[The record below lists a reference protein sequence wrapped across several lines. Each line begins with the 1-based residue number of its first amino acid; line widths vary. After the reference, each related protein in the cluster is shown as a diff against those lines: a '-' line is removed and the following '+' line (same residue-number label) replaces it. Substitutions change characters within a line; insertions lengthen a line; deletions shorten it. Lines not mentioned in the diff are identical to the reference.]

1 MISRVVSVAGE
12 PFRPQL
18 LKLVAGLAAEGFFM
32 GLGFVALVPFLRAVL
47 AQDAG
52 GAVLPL
58 LGLAAIFM
66 AYAVVRWN
74 TQLYG
79 YITGMALARALFD
92 RLGGKIKTLPM
103 GWFNDRRTGE
113 LSVLASEG
121 IVEVMSTAA
130 HLMRPMV
137 VAITAPAVVVIFIAI
152 VDWRLAVALAIVI
165 PFSVAAFIWSGRLMH
180 SSDDSIHGT
189 AADAAT
195 RIYEFAQAQP
205 VLRAFGR
212 NEGAAKV
219 LDNALVESHS
229 ATVFKLKNAVRG
241 FLLYTMT
248 IQAAITVLL
257 VYGVNRGLGG
267 EVDVP
272 ELVALFV
279 LGIRFAEPLLGAADV
294 QDVLRSSDATM
305 GRMHDIME
313 TPPMPVTGQATPTD
327 KSVRF
332 ESVDFDYGAGPVL
345 QGFSLDI
352 PENQLIA
359 IVGPSGAGK
368 STVLRLIARFFDVA
382 GGRVQLGGADVRE
395 VETETLMRHLAVVF
409 QDVYL
414 FDGTIGENILIGKPG
429 ATKDELWSAVQA
441 AQLEATL
448 ARFPEGLDTP
458 VGEGGAALSGG
469 EKQRVS
475 IARALLKDADIV
487 LLDEATAALD
497 ALDEARM
504 RASIE
509 KLSQDRTVIAITHRL
524 STIQAADKIAFLED
538 GRVAEEGG
546 HAELL
551 ALGGRYADFCNLMKT
566 SGGPK

>member
-1 MISRVVSVAGE
+1 MISRVVSVAGA
-12 PFRPQL
+12 PFRPRL

-32 GLGFVALVPFLRAVL
+32 GLGFIALVPFLRAIL
-47 AQDAG
+47 AQDTA

-58 LGLAAIFM
+58 LGLVAVFL

-79 YITGMALARALFD
+79 YMTGMKLARALFD
-92 RLGGKIKTLPM
+92 RLGGKIKTLPL
-103 GWFNDRRTGE
+103 GWFDDRRTGE

-130 HLMRPMV
+130 HLLRPMV
-137 VAITAPAVVVIFIAI
+137 VAITAPAVVLVFIAI
-152 VDWRLAVALAIVI
+152 VDWQLALALAIVI

-180 SSDDSIHGT
+180 RSDDTMHGT
-189 AADAAT
+189 AVDAAT

-212 NEGAAKV
+212 NDGAAAE
-219 LDNALVESHS
+219 LDNALVESHR
-229 ATVFKLKNAVRG
+229 ATVFKLKSVIRG

-305 GRMHDIME
+305 GRMEEIMDIA
-313 TPPMPVTGQATPTD
+313 PMPVTGQAEPAD
-327 KSVRF
+327 NSVRF
-332 ESVDFDYGAGPVL
+332 EGVDFDYGAGPVL
-345 QGFSLDI
+345 RDFTLEI
-352 PENQLIA
+352 PKNQLIA

-368 STVLRLIARFFDVA
+368 STVLRLIARFFDVSK
-382 GGRVQLGGADVRE
+382 GRVQLGGADVRHI
-395 VETETLMRHLAVVF
+395 ETEELMRHLAVVF

-414 FDGTIGENILIGKPG
+414 FDGTIAENILIGKPD
-429 ATKDELWSAVQA
+429 ASREELWSAVQA

-448 ARFPEGLDTP
+448 ARFPKGLDTP

-475 IARALLKDADIV
+475 IARALLKDADVV

-504 RASIE
+504 RASIG
-509 KLSQDRTVIAITHRL
+509 KLAEDRTVIAISHRL
-524 STIQAADKIAFLED
+524 STIRAADKIAFLED
-538 GRVAEEGG
+538 GKVAEEGS
-546 HAELL
+546 HEELL
-551 ALGGRYADFCNLMKT
+551 ALDGRYAAFCKLMNPA
-566 SGGPK
+566 GEAQ